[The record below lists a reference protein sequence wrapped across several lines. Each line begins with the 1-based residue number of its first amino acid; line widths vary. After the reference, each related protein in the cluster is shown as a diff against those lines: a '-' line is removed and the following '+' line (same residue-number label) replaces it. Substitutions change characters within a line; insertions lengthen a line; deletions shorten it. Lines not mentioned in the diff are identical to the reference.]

1 MKQRNFVGREFLETT
16 GHILFWGKRK
26 LMQKMLLV
34 KFESFAGKIVHWL
47 GW

>member
-16 GHILFWGKRK
+16 KNTFFLGKEK
-26 LMQKMLLV
+26 LMLKMLLV
-34 KFESFAGKIVHWL
+34 KFESFTGKIVHWL